1 MVSNPYESKSYK
13 YFLIAPAL
21 LVLMA
26 LALIFFN
33 GLQQGV
39 DLKGGILFT
48 FQTRD
53 GVDAGALRASVERVA
68 GVTGIRTFASPIGTG
83 VEIELENDEELL
95 GFQEKTRG
103 LQARLSE
110 LRELQLNATIAQSDE
125 EILRLGQEQT
135 VLATSMLASAKA
147 LLVEMGSEYNGGD
160 AGEAVQKAVRVFG
173 EKQDE
178 KRSAILA
185 AVGSEA
191 SIETHSFREVG
202 PSLSKFFLEKSR
214 EILLFSFLLAAIAVF
229 FVFRAFI
236 PSVAVIIGAVVD
248 IVVTLG
254 AMSLFGIPLT
264 LASIAGLLMLIG
276 FSLDTDVML
285 TMRVLKRRE
294 GTPSQRAFGAFKTGA
309 MMNLTTIGAF
319 SILAIAGL
327 YLQIPTYFEIGIVAA
342 IGGVIDF
349 VATWGANAV
358 LVLMYAEK
366 RAKA

>member
-1 MVSNPYESKSYK
+1 MVSNPYESKNYK

-21 LVLMA
+21 LVVIA
-26 LALIFFN
+26 LGLIFFN
-33 GLQQGV
+33 GIQQGV
-39 DLKGGILFT
+39 DLKGGILLT

-53 GVDAGALRASVERVA
+53 GVDVSALQREVEGVA
-68 GVTGIRTFASPIGTG
+68 RVTGIRTFASPVGTG

-95 GFQEKTRG
+95 GFQERTRE
-103 LQARLSE
+103 LQRSLSE
-110 LRELQLNATIAQSDE
+110 LRELQLNATVSQEES

-135 VLATSMLASAKA
+135 ALSTVVLAGAKA
-147 LLVEMGSEYNGGD
+147 LLIDMGSEYNGAD
-160 AGEAVQKAVRVFG
+160 AGEAVQKVVRVFG

-178 KRSAILA
+178 KRNAILA
-185 AVGSEA
+185 AAGSLV
-191 SIETHSFREVG
+191 SIETYSFREVG

-229 FVFRAFI
+229 VVFRAVV
-236 PSVAVIIGAVVD
+236 PSLAVIIGAVVD
-248 IVVTLG
+248 IVATLG

-285 TMRVLKRRE
+285 TMRVLKRKE
-294 GTPSQRAFGAFKTGA
+294 GTPSQRAWGAFKTGA

-319 SILAIAGL
+319 GILAIAGL
-327 YLQIPTYFEIGIVAA
+327 YLQIPTYFEIGAVAT
-342 IGGVIDF
+342 IGGAIDF

-358 LVLMYAEK
+358 LILMYAEK
-366 RAKA
+366 REAQ